1 MIVKAMDLAATVM
14 VATLMTGCGGGG
26 GGGTSPLSATY
37 NFVTPAVASQR
48 SYSRTIVD
56 NSNNTINLSFND
68 TVTTVNPDGSYVLL
82 QEDPADESV
91 TLNGTTYAIVKETMN
106 LNDSGQETSYSYTAA
121 NGRAVTCTFSPHGA
135 GPDFPV
141 TIGMSWTLEYT
152 FACAADSPVTYRQM
166 GSVADLEAVTVPAG
180 TFSALKLQSTLS
192 WTDLD
197 GTTITQTVTN
207 WRDVRTMFS
216 VKEIVAIAYSGTI
229 PANGRAVNTETVLE
243 SGPE

>member
-1 MIVKAMDLAATVM
+1 MTDQETLAKFTSILRDLLLDDSIELTMETRREDV
-14 VATLMTGCGGGG
+14 
-26 GGGTSPLSATY
+26 P
-37 NFVTPAVASQR
+37 NW
-48 SYSRTIVD
+48 D
-56 NSNNTINLSFND
+56 SFNYINFIVAVEIEFGVKFKVAD
-68 TVTTVNPDGSYVLL
+68 IESFPDVG
-82 QEDPADESV
+82 
-91 TLNGTTYAIVKETMN
+91 AIVKETMN

-166 GSVADLEAVTVPAG
+166 GSVADIEAVTVPAG
-180 TFSALKLQSTLS
+180 AFSALKLQSTLS

-197 GTTITQTVTN
+197 GTTITRTVTN